1 MLALHHAGH
10 LVGLE
15 RLAGVLELRD
25 HGAGGEAIAVRVA
38 ALAGVLV
45 VLLHELVKQ
54 LHALVGVGHGT
65 ELRCD
70 LLGLLLLGGLVRV
83 REGGAAVVRRLE
95 EDVLCRHVAVG
106 LGIFLHVLVGDVRTV
121 FAEELAGQTVIEILR
136 LGEVLEQVQIH
147 VVRLELFVQL
157 GLGAAVAHD
166 VLNGLVDRVL
176 HILLARRV
184 KRHAVFRRLGLDEVV
199 PGDVVDD
206 ALGHDV
212 AVRLAR
218 ALIVDRAP
226 VRDLHAIAL
235 HIRHDGAQEIGI
247 LVPIYGAAVDGH
259 DFLIAL
265 ISIERSGILVGR
277 GIAPLFRV
285 AAHAGRGAAGQ
296 AADGHHEGQQQGGDS
311 GFHQQTLPFVSLH
324 MGVMRGL
331 PGRLPMRK
339 QTLLPVRSRGC
350 GS

>member
-1 MLALHHAGH
+1 M
-10 LVGLE
+10 
-15 RLAGVLELRD
+15 R
-25 HGAGGEAIAVRVA
+25 IA

-54 LHALVGVGHGT
+54 LYALVGIGHGFQ
-65 ELRCD
+65 LRCD
-70 LLGLLLLGGLVRV
+70 LLGLLLLGGLVGV
-83 REGGAAVVRRLE
+83 RKGSAAAVRRLE

-106 LGIFLHVLVGDVRTV
+106 LGIFLHVLVGDVRAV
-121 FAEELAGQTVIEILR
+121 LAEELAGQTVIEILR

-157 GLGAAVAHD
+157 GLRAAVAHD
-166 VLNGLVDRVL
+166 VLDGLLDGVS
-176 HILLARRV
+176 HILLARGV
-184 KRHAVFRRLGLDEVV
+184 KRHVVFGGLDLDEVV

-212 AVRLAR
+212 GVRLAR
-218 ALIVDRAP
+218 ALVIDRAP
-226 VRDLHAIAL
+226 VRDLHAVAL
-235 HIRHDGAQEIGI
+235 HVRHDGAQEIGI
-247 LVPIYGAAVDGH
+247 LVPVHGAAVDGH
-259 DFLIAL
+259 DFFAAAV
-265 ISIERSGILVGR
+265 SVECGGILIGR
-277 GIAPLFRV
+277 GITALFRV

-296 AADGHHEGQQQGGDS
+296 AADGHYKCQQQGGDS